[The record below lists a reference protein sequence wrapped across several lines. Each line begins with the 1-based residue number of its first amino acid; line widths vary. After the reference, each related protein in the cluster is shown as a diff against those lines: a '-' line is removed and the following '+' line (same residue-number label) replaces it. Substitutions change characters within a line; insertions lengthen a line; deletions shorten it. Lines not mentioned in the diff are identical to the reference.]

1 MCLSIQ
7 GKVIELKDNRKF
19 AQVDFGNV
27 KKDIN
32 IELVKASPGDYVLVH
47 AGFAIE
53 IVDEKDIQ
61 KNIDMLNELKSS

>member
-32 IELVKASPGDYVLVH
+32 IELVKANPGDYVLVH

>member
-7 GKVIELKDNRKF
+7 GKIIKLKDNAKF

-32 IELVKASPGDYVLVH
+32 IELVRANPGDYVLVH

-53 IVDEKDIQ
+53 IVNEKDIK

>member
-53 IVDEKDIQ
+53 IVDEKDIK

>member
-7 GKVIELKDNRKF
+7 GKVIKLKDNAKF

-32 IELVKASPGDYVLVH
+32 IELVKANPGDYVLVH